1 MTPQMLHATL
11 ATGQITIWED
21 RLDVTPK
28 TPQQVLG
35 WLQREEGLRAC
46 GFDELDREMQ
56 YRLLS
61 HQDRCREMEFP
72 QPDYG
77 AYRFF
82 VLPRGPRTEFLYEEY
97 EWDADYRP
105 VTLYVWQSEDGWL
118 DGNSTFLRVRLEL
131 LAGISRERLAFGG
144 QKAMFVS
151 ELAAYCRM
159 WQKLRANRVRPPRHA
174 DRLRNVA
181 DTPIFVPSDKPRLL
195 GPVTVASVSSDRLE
209 KIHLDNIG

>member
-11 ATGQITIWED
+11 STGQITIWED
-21 RLDVTPK
+21 RLDVAPK
-28 TPQQVLG
+28 TQQQVLD

-61 HQDRCREMEFP
+61 HQDRCREMELP

-118 DGNSTFLRVRLEL
+118 DGNSTFFAGTARTAGGYQPGEAGLRRAEGDVCER
-131 LAGISRERLAFGG
+131 AG
-144 QKAMFVS
+144 
-151 ELAAYCRM
+151 
-159 WQKLRANRVRPPRHA
+159 
-174 DRLRNVA
+174 
-181 DTPIFVPSDKPRLL
+181 RLL
-195 GPVTVASVSSDRLE
+195 QDVAETAGQSGPPAPACRPAAKCSGHPNLCSF
-209 KIHLDNIG
+209 G

>member
-11 ATGQITIWED
+11 STGQITIWED

-61 HQDRCREMEFP
+61 HQDRCREMELP

-82 VLPRGPRTEFLYEEY
+82 VLPRGPRM
-97 EWDADYRP
+97 
-105 VTLYVWQSEDGWL
+105 SSSMKNMSG
-118 DGNSTFLRVRLEL
+118 
-131 LAGISRERLAFGG
+131 
-144 QKAMFVS
+144 
-151 ELAAYCRM
+151 
-159 WQKLRANRVRPPRHA
+159 
-174 DRLRNVA
+174 
-181 DTPIFVPSDKPRLL
+181 TPITGRSPCMFGSRRTAGWTATPPFCGYGSNCWRVSAERGWPSAGRRRCL
-195 GPVTVASVSSDRLE
+195 
-209 KIHLDNIG
+209 

>member
-11 ATGQITIWED
+11 STGQITIWED

-28 TPQQVLG
+28 TLQQVLD
-35 WLQREEGLRAC
+35 WLRREEGLRAC

-61 HQDRCREMEFP
+61 HQDRCREMELP

-105 VTLYVWQSEDGWL
+105 VTLYVWQSEDG
-118 DGNSTFLRVRLEL
+118 
-131 LAGISRERLAFGG
+131 
-144 QKAMFVS
+144 
-151 ELAAYCRM
+151 
-159 WQKLRANRVRPPRHA
+159 
-174 DRLRNVA
+174 
-181 DTPIFVPSDKPRLL
+181 
-195 GPVTVASVSSDRLE
+195 
-209 KIHLDNIG
+209 